1 MYVTVASTHIDIP
14 ERLFPKICQHLLTSD
29 FLTEA
34 SNMSGGRHGAKGRE
48 EAWFSWVDMTDLKKH
63 LESNDLPAV
72 LEDFNFEVRLQ
83 VSTGSICDLM
93 YDGKQGDE
101 AILFEYIAEVLP
113 GKHTVTW
120 SGEEGSMWQ
129 WQIANRELHSVDG
142 ITTFPKS
149 RSKRRK
155 TK

>member
-1 MYVTVASTHIDIP
+1 MHVTVTSTHIDIP
-14 ERLFPKICQHLLTSD
+14 ERRFPKICQHLLTSD
-29 FLTEA
+29 FLDPR
-34 SNMSGGRHGAKGRE
+34 NLSGGCHCAEGKK
-48 EAWFSWVDMTDLKKH
+48 EAWFAGVNMTDLKKH

-72 LEDFNFEVRLQ
+72 LEDFDFEVCLQ

-101 AILFEYIAEVLP
+101 AILFDYIAEVLP

-120 SGEEGSMWQ
+120 SGEEGAMWQ
-129 WQIANRELHSVDG
+129 WQIANRELRSVDG